1 MVIQLPRRFDK
12 TIEMQIGRTSNAIGK
27 MTMDENSINLAK
39 AIISDIIDEVAITKG
54 AMILDGYDEED
65 SCIHYMNSLVKEL
78 LNFKKKINK

>member
-1 MVIQLPRRFDK
+1 M
-12 TIEMQIGRTSNAIGK
+12 GK
-27 MTMDENSINLAK
+27 MTIDENSINLVK
-39 AIISDIIDEVAITKG
+39 ALISDIIDEVAITKG